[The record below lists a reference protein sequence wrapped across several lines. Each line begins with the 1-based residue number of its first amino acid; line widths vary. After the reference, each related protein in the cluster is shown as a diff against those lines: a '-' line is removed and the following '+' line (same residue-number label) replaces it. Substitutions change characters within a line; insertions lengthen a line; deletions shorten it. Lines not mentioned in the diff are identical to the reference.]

1 MNTPTCEPSC
11 NPNLCKDHQYRQL
24 MAIFPRAA
32 NRSVLGVVFLSFAA
46 HATSGQARPQKNKKP
61 GIAVRS
67 EVVLIPAIV
76 TDPSGAHVS
85 GLTQADFTV
94 LENGRQQ
101 KIAFFHHIQANTA
114 PEDAASPNPPLPG
127 EFTNKTQSR
136 SERSAILVFDLLNSS
151 ITEQSNARDEVLK
164 FLSESSELGAPI
176 CLLAFDAYGITLLHD
191 FTKNPALLA
200 EALKNTKGH
209 CSPKDTPTNAN
220 PLESTFR
227 GVGGWNSRSANRSS
241 AAKQGRDNM
250 LRYFTENQAANLGER
265 TWLTLEALRE
275 IGEAYSGIPGRKSL
289 IWATGGFPF
298 EMGDASHFGS
308 YERALLP
315 AYEDAWHTLTRGNI
329 AVYPLDV
336 EDLVNPAFVGP
347 NSGQPLPQHIAIT
360 SDVNKLESFAESTGG
375 KLCDRQ
381 TSALGCFN
389 AAVDDSSDYYLI
401 GFYQSSGNSNPG
413 WRKLSVK
420 VSRPDVRV
428 RSRSGYYLR
437 PPQDESVTRKEDI
450 QLALASPL
458 DFTAI
463 HFTVRVTGITDVNGK
478 KSVGFTFIIPAGAI
492 IVDESDNNHVSL
504 DFAALAQKPDGTL
517 MEAGFSQ
524 ALDGHIK
531 PEGVTALNSRG
542 LSFPGS
548 IELPSGEYS
557 VRFVVRDNLAAQVGS
572 TTASLKVP

>member
-1 MNTPTCEPSC
+1 
-11 NPNLCKDHQYRQL
+11 
-24 MAIFPRAA
+24 MAIFPRAVS
-32 NRSVLGVVFLSFAA
+32 RCILGVLLLSFAA
-46 HATSGQARPQKNKKP
+46 HATSGQARSQKNKKP

-67 EVVLIPAIV
+67 EVVLLPAIV
-76 TDPSGAHVS
+76 TDHSGAHVS

-94 LENGRQQ
+94 LENGQQQ

-114 PEDAASPNPPLPG
+114 PEEASSTNLPPPG

-151 ITEQSNARDEVLK
+151 ITEQSNARDELMK
-164 FLSESSELGAPI
+164 FLSDSPQLGEPI
-176 CLLAFDAYGITLLHD
+176 CLLAFDAYGISLLHD
-191 FTKNPALLA
+191 FTKDPALLA
-200 EALKNTKGH
+200 EALKKTKSH
-209 CSPKDTPTNAN
+209 RSPKDTPTDAN
-220 PLESTFR
+220 PLESVYR
-227 GVGGWNSRSANRSS
+227 GVSGWNSRSANRSA
-241 AAKQGRDNM
+241 AAKQGRDKT
-250 LRYFTENQAANLGER
+250 LRYFTENQAASLGER

-315 AYEDAWHTLTRGNI
+315 AYEDAWRTLTRGNI

-336 EDLVNPAFVGP
+336 EDLVNPAFVAP
-347 NSGQPLPQHIAIT
+347 NSGQPLPQHINIT
-360 SDVNKLESFAESTGG
+360 SDVGKLESFAESTGG
-375 KLCDRQ
+375 KLCNRQ
-381 TSALGCFN
+381 TTALGCFN

-401 GFYQSSGNSNPG
+401 GFYQSSGDSNPG

-420 VSRPDVRV
+420 VSRPGLQV
-428 RSRSGYYLR
+428 RSRSGYYVR
-437 PPQDESVTRKEDI
+437 ASQDESVTRKEDI

-463 HFTVRVTGITDVNGK
+463 RFTVRVTGITDANGK
-478 KSVGFTFIIPAGAI
+478 KSVGFTFLIPPGAI

-517 MEAGFSQ
+517 MEGGLSQ
-524 ALDGHIK
+524 ALEGHIK

-557 VRFVVRDNLAAQVGS
+557 VRFVVRDNLAGQVGS
-572 TTASLKVP
+572 ITASLKVPE

>member
-1 MNTPTCEPSC
+1 MS
-11 NPNLCKDHQYRQL
+11 
-24 MAIFPRAA
+24 IFPRAV
-32 NRSVLGVVFLSFAA
+32 NSSVLGVLLLLFVA
-46 HATSGQARPQKNKKP
+46 HATSGQAQPQKNKKP
-61 GIAVRS
+61 GIAVHS

-76 TDPSGAHVS
+76 TDHSGAHVS

-94 LENGRQQ
+94 LENGQRQ
-101 KIAFFHHIQANTA
+101 KIAFFHHIQANAA
-114 PEDAASPNPPLPG
+114 PEEPASPNPSPPG

-151 ITEQSNARDEVLK
+151 VTEQSNARDELMK
-164 FLSESSELGAPI
+164 FLTESSELEEPI
-176 CLLAFDAYGITLLHD
+176 CLLAFDAYGVRLLHD

-200 EALKNTKGH
+200 EALKNTNGQR
-209 CSPKDTPTNAN
+209 SPKDTPTDAN

-227 GVGGWNSRSANRSS
+227 GVLGWNSRSVNRSM
-241 AAKQGRDNM
+241 AAAQGRRAM
-250 LRYFTENQAANLGER
+250 LRYFTDNQAANLSTR

-298 EMGDASHFGS
+298 EMGDASHFGA

-315 AYEDAWHTLTRGNI
+315 AYEDAWRTLARGNI

-336 EDLVNPAFVGP
+336 EDLVNPAFVAP
-347 NSGQPLPQHIAIT
+347 NTGQPLPQHIGVT
-360 SDVNKLESFAESTGG
+360 SDVGKLESFAESTGG
-375 KLCDRQ
+375 KLCDRK
-381 TSALGCFN
+381 TSALGCFD

-420 VSRPDVRV
+420 VSRPDVQV

-463 HFTVRVTGITDVNGK
+463 HFTVRMTGINDVNGK
-478 KSVGFTFIIPAGAI
+478 KSVGFTFLIPPGAI
-492 IVDESDNNHVSL
+492 VVDESDNNHVSL
-504 DFAALAQKPDGTL
+504 DFAAIAERPDGTL
-517 MEAGFSQ
+517 VEGGFSQ
-524 ALDGHIK
+524 ALDGHIQT
-531 PEGVTALNSRG
+531 EGVTALHSRG

-557 VRFVVRDNLAAQVGS
+557 VRFVVRDNLGAQVGS
-572 TTASLKVP
+572 TTASLKIP

>member
-1 MNTPTCEPSC
+1 
-11 NPNLCKDHQYRQL
+11 
-24 MAIFPRAA
+24 MAIFPRAV
-32 NRSVLGVVFLSFAA
+32 NRFVLGVLLLSFAA
-46 HATSGQARPQKNKKP
+46 HATSAQAQPQKNKKP
-61 GIAVRS
+61 AIAVRS

-76 TDPSGAHVS
+76 TDHSGAHVS

-94 LENGRQQ
+94 LENGQQQ
-101 KIAFFHHIQANTA
+101 KIAFFHHIQANTV
-114 PEDAASPNPPLPG
+114 PEEAASPNPPPPG

-151 ITEQSNARDEVLK
+151 ITEQSNARDELMK
-164 FLSESSELGAPI
+164 FLSESPQLGEPI
-176 CLLAFDAYGITLLHD
+176 CLLVFDAYGITLLHD

-209 CSPKDTPTNAN
+209 RPPKDTPTDAN
-220 PLESTFR
+220 PLESVYR
-227 GVGGWNSRSANRSS
+227 GVEGWNSLSASRSN
-241 AAKQGRDNM
+241 AARQGRNDM
-250 LRYFTENQAANLGER
+250 LRYFTENQAASLGER
-265 TWLTLEALRE
+265 TWMTLEALRE
-275 IGEAYSGIPGRKSL
+275 IGEAYAGIPGRKSL

-298 EMGDASHFGS
+298 EMGDASHFGA
-308 YERALLP
+308 YERGLLP
-315 AYEDAWHTLTRGNI
+315 AYEDAWRTLTRGNI

-336 EDLVNPAFVGP
+336 EDLVNPAFVAP
-347 NSGQPLPQHIAIT
+347 NSGQPLPQHIGIT
-360 SDVNKLESFAESTGG
+360 SDVGKLESFAESTGG
-375 KLCDRQ
+375 KLCDRK

-420 VSRPDVRV
+420 VSRPGLQV

-463 HFTVRVTGITDVNGK
+463 HFTVRVTGMSDVNGK
-478 KSVGFTFIIPAGAI
+478 KSVGFTFLIPPGAI

-517 MEAGFSQ
+517 MEGGFSQ

-548 IELPSGEYS
+548 IELPPGEYS
-557 VRFVVRDNLAAQVGS
+557 VRFVIRDNLAAQVGS

>member
-1 MNTPTCEPSC
+1 
-11 NPNLCKDHQYRQL
+11 
-24 MAIFPRAA
+24 MAIFPRAV
-32 NRSVLGVVFLSFAA
+32 NISVLGVLLLSFLAL
-46 HATSGQARPQKNKKP
+46 ATSGQAQPQKNKKP

-76 TDPSGAHVS
+76 TDHSGAHVS
-85 GLTQADFTV
+85 GLTQTDFTV
-94 LENGRQQ
+94 LENGQQQ
-101 KIAFFHHIQANTA
+101 KIAFFHHIQVNAA
-114 PEDAASPNPPLPG
+114 PEEAASPNPPPPG

-151 ITEQSNARDEVLK
+151 ITEQSNARDELMK
-164 FLSESSELGAPI
+164 FLSESPELGEPI
-176 CLLAFDAYGITLLHD
+176 CLLAFDAYGISLLHD
-191 FTKNPALLA
+191 FTKDPALLA
-200 EALKNTKGH
+200 EALKNTKGQR
-209 CSPKDTPTNAN
+209 SPKDTPTDAN
-220 PLESTFR
+220 PLESVYR
-227 GVGGWNSRSANRSS
+227 GVHGWNSRSATRN
-241 AAKQGRDNM
+241 AAAAQGRQAM
-250 LRYFTENQAANLGER
+250 LQYFTDNQAANLSAR

-298 EMGDASHFGS
+298 EMGDASHFGM

-315 AYEDAWHTLTRGNI
+315 AYEEAWRTLTRGNI

-347 NSGQPLPQHIAIT
+347 NTGQPLPQHIGIT
-360 SDVNKLESFAESTGG
+360 SDVGKLESFAESTGG

-381 TSALGCFN
+381 TTALGCFN

-420 VSRPDVRV
+420 VSRSGLQV
-428 RSRSGYYLR
+428 RSRSGYYFR
-437 PPQDESVTRKEDI
+437 APQDENVARKEDI

-478 KSVGFTFIIPAGAI
+478 KSVGFTFLIPPGAI

-517 MEAGFSQ
+517 MEGGLSQ
-524 ALDGHIK
+524 ALEGHIK

-557 VRFVVRDNLAAQVGS
+557 VRFVIRDNLAGQVGS